1 MIKSKAGKNKHV
13 IRAIFH
19 IMHFSSIMELLFASL
34 FFLNLISTSSSCD
47 IVGASACTHKPDKD
61 LKEENFDE
69 YCEKYKQHLEC
80 VYSKYKGC
88 DKKEKYVEAM
98 ESMIKGLRKK
108 AKQIEALCEFDIDIP
123 SEEVKKVNNSQDV
136 RLNGHGPT
144 AKQRPTT
151 TTSPCKI
158 NQISSECHSILA
170 NIQFNPTWNGVMKQK
185 WCNSA
190 GPYYN
195 CLKVRLLNCFGS
207 QYAESFSYYE
217 KIQKYVHS
225 QANVNCPGG
234 LEGCVGN
241 PNDVRCKMGV
251 KYGETN
257 QSSGLIFSF
266 FILNLTDIKIIN
278 YLFLLLFKS
287 TIYWLFY

>member
-1 MIKSKAGKNKHV
+1 MLKFK
-13 IRAIFH
+13 
-19 IMHFSSIMELLFASL
+19 ELKKTLLLPVAPSCYMLFVL
-34 FFLNLISTSSSCD
+34 WLVTQQIELSSSCD

-108 AKQIEALCEFDIDIP
+108 AKQIETLCEMDIDIGE
-123 SEEVKKVNNSQDV
+123 EEVKKVNNSQDV
-136 RLNGHGPT
+136 RLNGYAT

-151 TTSPCKI
+151 TTTPCKI
-158 NQISSECHSILA
+158 NLISPECHSILTNA
-170 NIQFNPTWNGVMKQK
+170 QFSPTWNGVMKQK

-195 CLKVRLLNCFGS
+195 CLKVRLVNCYGV
-207 QYAESFSYYE
+207 QYAESVAYYE
-217 KIQKYVHS
+217 KIQKYIHS
-225 QANVNCPGG
+225 QANINCPGG
-234 LEGCVGN
+234 LEGCIGN

-251 KYGETN
+251 KYGET
-257 QSSGLIFSF
+257 SGGGGTSTTFNKHS
-266 FILNLTDIKIIN
+266 N
-278 YLFLLLFKS
+278 YLFVFLFKL
-287 TIYWLFY
+287 TVFWLFYD